1 MSKPLYL
8 FGNWKMYLDYQ
19 ESLSL
24 TRAIA
29 GNGRKSSANLTTV
42 VFPSAL
48 SIQAVAQVL
57 AESPLGV
64 GAQNIAVADKGG
76 YTGEVSAA
84 MYKAIG
90 AKYALIGHSERRHL
104 FHETN
109 HEIRQKVEM
118 ALAVGLVPVI
128 CVGETLRERNDN
140 QAVEAVEAQIRS
152 VFSELVPS
160 SGSTFFVAYEPVWA
174 VNTGVACSATEAGQM
189 HSLIRRLVGELV
201 PGIKLVILYGGSVKP
216 DNVASFCAV
225 SEIDGVLVGG
235 ASVKYETWQ
244 QLVETLSL

>member
-19 ESLSL
+19 ESVSL
-24 TRAIA
+24 ARAIVDA
-29 GNGRKSSANLTTV
+29 GRKSSANLTTV
-42 VFPSAL
+42 IFPSAL
-48 SIQAVAQVL
+48 SVQAVAQALV
-57 AESPLGV
+57 ESPVGV

-118 ALAVGLVPVI
+118 ALVAGLIPVV
-128 CVGETLRERNDN
+128 CVGETLTERNDG
-140 QAVEAVEAQIRS
+140 QAAQVVEAEVRS
-152 VFSELVPS
+152 VFSELEYLP
-160 SGSTFFVAYEPVWA
+160 GSTFFIAYEPVWA
-174 VNTGVACSATEAGQM
+174 VNTGVTCSATEADQM
-189 HSLIRRLVGELV
+189 HSLIRRFVGELA
-201 PGIKLVILYGGSVKP
+201 PDIKLVVLYGGSVKP
-216 DNVASFCAV
+216 DNVAGFCAM

-235 ASVKYETWQ
+235 ASVKHETWQ